1 MQLIIVYMFVIMS
14 NRQRLND
21 ENRASPGVEPGTS
34 RTLSENHTTR
44 PTGHLVSASS
54 TNEVDECKRI
64 HIFQEVLQKCVAS
77 KSSLSIKMDHNTARY
92 VDLKR
97 KIFLFSQCWLLPM
110 LISFIEIR
118 KLSLADVSKRKRAY
132 ACDKYK

>member
-1 MQLIIVYMFVIMS
+1 MS
-14 NRQRLND
+14 VNVSISFNKYFRNVWHQ
-21 ENRASPGVEPGTS
+21 
-34 RTLSENHTTR
+34 NH
-44 PTGHLVSASS
+44 L
-54 TNEVDECKRI
+54 C
-64 HIFQEVLQKCVAS
+64 QKE
-77 KSSLSIKMDHNTARY
+77 MDHNTARN

-132 ACDKYK
+132 ACDKNK